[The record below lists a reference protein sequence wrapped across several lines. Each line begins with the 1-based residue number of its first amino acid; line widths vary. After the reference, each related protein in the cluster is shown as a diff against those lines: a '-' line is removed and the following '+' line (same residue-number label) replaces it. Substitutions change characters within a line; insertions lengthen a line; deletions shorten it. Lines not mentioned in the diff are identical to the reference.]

1 MSNLP
6 GPDHDSNNARGSA
19 PVSGDDLL
27 PPVEPPSAGFILQ
40 LFIVPALI
48 VMVVVGVWLTFTWLV
63 HRSQPKDLIQG
74 LESTSV
80 ARWQRASELADMLR
94 NERYEQFKSDP
105 ATALQLAG
113 ILDREIDSAG
123 EKGGMDDQSV
133 TLRYFLCRA
142 LGEFRVPDVLD
153 VLLKAA
159 NTNRDPRERMMRQ
172 GAIEAIAVLTF
183 NLRESN
189 PPQELD
195 SSELE
200 STLGALAGDEDDA
213 IRSTTAYTL
222 GRIGTPA
229 SLDQL
234 EILVDDPHADTRYNA
249 AVALAHHGRAT
260 AAETLAE
267 MLDYTEPLGVKP
279 EDDPRDQIA
288 KRTLI
293 MSNAMEAARELARLN
308 PGADLSAVH
317 VALEAL
323 AQADEAELQK
333 TMMNPRRASAAA
345 EHTLKELRPR
355 D

>member
-6 GPDHDSNNARGSA
+6 GPDDQFKPASGSP
-19 PVSGDDLL
+19 PVSGEDLL

-94 NERYEQFKSDP
+94 NERYEHFKSDQ
-105 ATALQLAG
+105 ATAMQLAG
-113 ILDREIDSAG
+113 ILDREIDSSG
-123 EKGGMDDQSV
+123 EKGGMDEESV

-142 LGEFRVPDVLD
+142 LGEFQVPDVLD

-159 NTNRDPRERMMRQ
+159 KSNRDPREQMMRQ

-189 PPQELD
+189 PPREL
-195 SSELE
+195 SGPEFN
-200 STLGALAGDEDDA
+200 AAFQNLATDEDEA

-222 GRIGTPA
+222 GRIGTPE
-229 SLDQL
+229 SLELL
-234 EILVDDPHADTRYNA
+234 ETLVDDPHADTRFNA
-249 AVALAHHGRAT
+249 AVALAHHGRES

-267 MLDYTEPLGVKP
+267 MLDYTEPLGVKAG
-279 EDDPRDQIA
+279 DDPRDQIA
-288 KRTLI
+288 KRTLVL
-293 MSNAMEAARELARLN
+293 SNAMEAAQELSRQN
-308 PGADLSAVH
+308 PNADLSAVNS
-317 VALEAL
+317 ALEAL
-323 AQADEAELQK
+323 AAADEAELQK
-333 TMMNPRRASAAA
+333 TMMNPRRARTAA
-345 EHTLKELRPR
+345 EHTLRELQQSE
-355 D
+355 